1 VTGFARRDGRLHA
14 DGVELEALAAEFGTP
29 LYVYSRETLEA
40 AYDAYAEAFA
50 GLPHRVCYALK
61 ANSNGAL
68 LRLLRSR
75 GAGADVVS
83 GGELRA
89 ALRAGFAPGDIV
101 FSGVGK
107 GDDELT
113 LGLDVGIAAFNVE
126 SEPELRRLSEICAA
140 RGRKARVALRV
151 NPDVDPRSHPYIST
165 GLRQS
170 KFGVP
175 IEAALELLRR
185 ARAWPGI
192 EVTGVQ
198 AHIGSQI
205 EDLGPLVESARGLAD
220 LALRLLAEGFPLRTL
235 DLGGGLGVDYAGS
248 GVLPTPRELAQRVR
262 PVVADLGLE
271 LLIEPGRSLVGAAGL
286 LLTRVVYVKE
296 NGPKRFVIV
305 DAGMNDLL
313 RPALYD
319 AHHRIERVTPVDGAR
334 VVADVVGPVCETGD
348 FLALGRELEAV
359 ERGNLL
365 AVRDAGAYAYSMA
378 SNYNLRPRPAEV
390 LCERAHARLV
400 RRRET
405 LDDLLRNEVEA

>member
-29 LYVYSRETLEA
+29 LYVYSQATLEA

-140 RGRKARVALRV
+140 RRRKARVALRV

-175 IEAALELLRR
+175 IEAAPELLRR

-248 GVLPTPRELAQRVR
+248 GALPTPRDLARGVR
-262 PVVADLGLE
+262 EVVADLGLE

-286 LLTRVVYVKE
+286 LLTRVLYVKE

-313 RPALYD
+313 RPALYE
-319 AHHRIERVTPVDGAR
+319 AHHRLERVTPGDGACT
-334 VVADVVGPVCETGD
+334 VADVVGPVCETGD

-359 ERGNLL
+359 ERGDLL
-365 AVRDAGAYAYSMA
+365 AVRDAGAYGYSMA

-390 LCERAHARLV
+390 LCEHGRARLV

-405 LDDLLRNEVEA
+405 LDDLLRTEVDA